1 MDIIQLIFGKL
12 NRYVFLKINRSS
24 HEKNYRNQ
32 FLKST
37 LCMRPKN
44 YVKYK
49 KTKIQWLC

>member
-12 NRYVFLKINRSS
+12 NRYVFLKINKPS
-24 HEKNYRNQ
+24 HKKLSKSVLKN
-32 FLKST
+32 T

-49 KTKIQWLC
+49 KN